1 MRESIAADWAFG
13 ITGAIENSVAK
24 LSNTV
29 LSSIGFT
36 IEFAKCAL
44 STGLLAVKTKIWST
58 SSRKFRLLGRR
69 V

>member
-13 ITGAIENSVAK
+13 ITGSVENSAAK

-44 STGLLAVKTKIWST
+44 STGLPAVKTRI
-58 SSRKFRLLGRR
+58 
-69 V
+69 